1 MSGLADKPASE
12 EVTVLCSNCG
22 RMIEIVDPRA
32 YILAVHLLE
41 SCPSTQDLRD
51 QR

>member
-1 MSGLADKPASE
+1 MC
-12 EVTVLCSNCG
+12 VNCG
-22 RMIEIVDPRA
+22 AIIELPDPRA

-41 SCPSTQDLRD
+41 SCPGTAQLRD